1 MFLYVAISR
10 PFKDRPLN
18 LLNIL
23 VEFFITSSY
32 FIMISFYFDL
42 NDEQENA
49 MKWLGFTSV
58 ICALSVTVGYIL
70 FTFGVSIMHIFRKK
84 TEEDEKKPEPETTT
98 NKPQTNDFEA
108 EVNNEEIELVYN
120 LTPSQKRSMSEDLM
134 DED

>member
-18 LLNIL
+18 VLNIL
-23 VEFFITSSY
+23 VEFFIASSY

-42 NDEQENA
+42 TDQQENA
-49 MKWLGFTSV
+49 MKWLGFTFV

-70 FTFGVSIMHIFRKK
+70 FTFGVSIMHIFMKK
-84 TEEDEKKPEPETTT
+84 TGEDEKKPEPETTT
-98 NKPQTNDFEA
+98 NRPQTNDFEA
-108 EVNNEEIELVYN
+108 GVNNEDIELVYD